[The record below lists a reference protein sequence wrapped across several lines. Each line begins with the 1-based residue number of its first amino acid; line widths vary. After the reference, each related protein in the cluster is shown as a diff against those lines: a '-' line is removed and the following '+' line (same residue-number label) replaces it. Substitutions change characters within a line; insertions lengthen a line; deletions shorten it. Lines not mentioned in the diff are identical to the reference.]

1 MHKFLLDQTKL
12 TKMLDALVFCC
23 LTSKW
28 LEQFFQK
35 EGQKGKNDQDSQGSH
50 TIVAA
55 IKVTLKTCIVFT
67 EHRIPKKK
75 YGRSTKITRH
85 VLKSFGNRMQSRDE
99 KVGSIP

>member
-75 YGRSTKITRH
+75 VRKKYKNHEACSKK
-85 VLKSFGNRMQSRDE
+85 LW
-99 KVGSIP
+99 